1 MKMRGRDAKAGLL
14 FETKHLEDNLRTK
27 AVRGGSFTAS
37 SQAINMLLRL
47 LSTAVLARL
56 LTPEDYGLLGMTL
69 VVTGLARV
77 LGDGGGFLYATL
89 QKKTLSH
96 EEVSLL
102 FWVNLAIG
110 LTVALALIA
119 VSPVIS
125 MVFGESRLTPLL
137 CVLSLSFF
145 FGGLSVQH
153 KALLRRQMLFG
164 KISVVD
170 IGASCVGLGVGIGM
184 AYQGFGYWS
193 LAGMEIGIALSS
205 TLFTWAFMRWVPS
218 RPRRVEG
225 MGSTWRFGGNIF
237 LFNLVNYFTRNADN
251 ALIGWYWGAS
261 ALGLYSR
268 AYSLLMLPIRNMNA
282 PFSAVAIPTLSRAAV
297 NPAKMKKFFL
307 GAVSMVSALS
317 IPVVVGVTVFAE
329 DLVLLWL
336 GEKWMA
342 TADIFRLLSMPAFLF
357 GATQPLAWLFVVMDR
372 TNVMRNIGFV
382 AAPVNVAAFC
392 IGLPYG
398 PEGVAIGYT
407 ISSCCMFFPLALL
420 ALKGSGISLWEVLSS
435 WKEPLLSSIP
445 GIALGYLAKGWVES
459 NGPIVMAFVS
469 LGVFALSYG
478 LIMVFVFGWVGRI
491 RSWYS
496 LKRSKGEVVEI
507 KQTEVAL

>member
-1 MKMRGRDAKAGLL
+1 MRRRDAKADLL
-14 FETKHLEDNLRTK
+14 FETKHLEDDLKKK

-56 LTPEDYGLLGMTL
+56 LTPEDYGLIGMTL

-110 LTVALALIA
+110 LTVAIALIV

-125 MVFGESRLTPLL
+125 MVFDESRLTPLL
-137 CVLSLSFF
+137 CLLSLSFF

-153 KALLRRQMLFG
+153 KALLRRQMMFG

-170 IGASCVGLGVGIGM
+170 IGSTCVGLGIGIGM

-205 TLFTWAFMRWVPS
+205 TLLTWAFMRWVPS

-225 MGSTWRFGGNIF
+225 MDSTWKFGGNIF

-282 PFSAVAIPTLSRAAV
+282 PFSAVAIPTLSRAAA
-297 NPAKMKKFFL
+297 NPAKLKKFFL

-317 IPVVVGVTVFAE
+317 IPVVVGATAFAE

-336 GEKWMA
+336 GENWMA
-342 TADIFRLLSMPAFLF
+342 TADIFRILSIPAFLF

-372 TNVMRNIGFV
+372 TSVMRNIGFV
-382 AAPVNVAAFC
+382 AAPVNVAAFA

-407 ISSCCMFFPLALL
+407 ISSCLMFFPLALL
-420 ALKGSGISLWEVLSS
+420 ALKGSGVSLWEVLKS
-435 WKEPLLSSIP
+435 WKEPLVSSVP
-445 GIALGYLAKGWVES
+445 GVLLGYLIKEWGGGS
-459 NGPIVMAFVS
+459 NPIVIAFLS
-469 LGVFALSYG
+469 LGVFALSYV
-478 LIMVFVFGWVGRI
+478 LVMTLFFGWVDRVK
-491 RSWYS
+491 SWYS
-496 LKRSKGEVVEI
+496 LKQGKGEGVETN
-507 KQTEVAL
+507 QSRVSV